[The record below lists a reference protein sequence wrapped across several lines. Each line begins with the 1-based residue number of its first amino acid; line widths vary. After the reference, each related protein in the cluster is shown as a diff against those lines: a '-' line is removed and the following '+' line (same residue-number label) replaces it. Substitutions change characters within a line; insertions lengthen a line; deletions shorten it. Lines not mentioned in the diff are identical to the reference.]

1 MTTSGFLRRDF
12 ASAALSMF
20 AGIVGLAL
28 TAGMAQSQT
37 PTWPT
42 RPIRLVLPFAP
53 GGPTDVVARM
63 TAQILQ
69 EGLGQA
75 AIVENR
81 PGAGGATGV
90 RSVAQAEP
98 DGYTILMGSV
108 ATLASVPAVQKNAG
122 FDPNKSFAHV
132 VRLTTSSTLLI
143 VPVSLP
149 VNTVA
154 DFVAYAKANPG
165 KLNFASAG
173 YGNQTH
179 LNVEL
184 FKAKTGIGL
193 THVPYKSGAEMVTAL
208 LANDVQLTFSDIS
221 VILPLVEDKRVKAL
235 AVASEQR
242 TPLLPDLPTAIEAG
256 VPDFTTGFW
265 TGLSVPAGTPAAIV
279 NRINKVVV
287 EGLNAPNVR
296 AALIK
301 MGSTPS
307 PTTPEEYTD
316 FVAAEVVKWDN
327 LVKQAGIKLD

>member
-1 MTTSGFLRRDF
+1 MTISGFHRRHF
-12 ASAALSMF
+12 ASAALSVL
-20 AGIVGLAL
+20 AGIAVSAL
-28 TAGMAQSQT
+28 TSGAARSQT
-37 PTWPT
+37 PAWPT

-81 PGAGGATGV
+81 PGAGGATGARV
-90 RSVAQAEP
+90 VAQAEP
-98 DGYTILMGSV
+98 DGYTLLMGSV
-108 ATLASVPAVQKNAG
+108 ATLASVPAVQKNPG

-132 VRLTTSSTLLI
+132 VGLTTSSTLLL
-143 VPVSLP
+143 VPMSLP
-149 VNTVA
+149 VNSVA

-184 FKAKTGIGL
+184 FKAKTGIDI
-193 THVPYKSGAEMVTAL
+193 THVPFKSGAEMLTAL

-221 VILPLVEDKRVKAL
+221 VALPLVEDKRVKAL

-242 TPLLPDLPTAIEAG
+242 TSLLPDLPTAIEAG
-256 VPDFTTGFW
+256 VPNFTTSFW
-265 TGLSVPAGTPAAIV
+265 TGLSAPAGTPVEIV
-279 NRINKVVV
+279 NRINAVVV
-287 EGLNAPNVR
+287 KGLNSPTVR
-296 AALIK
+296 AALVKI
-301 MGSTPS
+301 GATPS
-307 PTTPEEYTD
+307 PGTPQDYTD
-316 FVAAEVVKWDN
+316 LVAAEVAKWAG
-327 LVKQAGIKLD
+327 LVEQAGIKLD